1 MAKEKAKPKVKAE
14 EKAEKTKESGGKVDL
29 ELDLRGLMC
38 PLPMVRVSQ
47 NINKVPVGGIIRAVA
62 TDPGSL
68 ADIPSWA
75 RTTGNE
81 VLKTERDGKDIIF
94 MVKRIK

>member
-1 MAKEKAKPKVKAE
+1 MAE
-14 EKAEKTKESGGKVDL
+14 ETKIDL

-47 NINKVPVGGIIRAVA
+47 NITNVPVGGIIRAVA

-81 VLKTERDGKDIIF
+81 VIKTERDGKDIIF
-94 MVKRIK
+94 LVKRVK

>member
-1 MAKEKAKPKVKAE
+1 MADDV
-14 EKAEKTKESGGKVDL
+14 KVDL
-29 ELDLRGLMC
+29 ELDLKGLLC

-47 NINKVPVGGIIRAVA
+47 NITKVPVGGIIKATA
-62 TDPGSL
+62 TDPGSM

-81 VLKTERDGKDIIF
+81 VVKSEKDGKNF
-94 MVKRIK
+94 VFYVKRLK

>member
-1 MAKEKAKPKVKAE
+1 MADDI
-14 EKAEKTKESGGKVDL
+14 KVDM
-29 ELDLRGLMC
+29 ELDLKGLLC

-47 NINKVPVGGIIRAVA
+47 NITKVPVGGIVKATA
-62 TDPGSL
+62 TDPGSV

-81 VLKTERDGKDIIF
+81 VVKSEKDGKNF
-94 MVKRIK
+94 VFYVKRLK

>member
-1 MAKEKAKPKVKAE
+1 MADEM
-14 EKAEKTKESGGKVDL
+14 KVDL
-29 ELDLRGLMC
+29 DLDLKGLLC

-47 NINKVPVGGIIRAVA
+47 NIGKVPVGGILKATA
-62 TDPGSL
+62 TDPGSV

-81 VLKTERDGKDIIF
+81 VVKSEKDGKNF
-94 MVKRIK
+94 VFYVKRVK

>member
-1 MAKEKAKPKVKAE
+1 MAE
-14 EKAEKTKESGGKVDL
+14 EIKSDL
-29 ELDLRGLMC
+29 ELDLKGLLC

-47 NINKVPVGGIIRAVA
+47 NITKVPVGGIIKAVA

-75 RTTGNE
+75 KSTGNE
-81 VLKTERDGKDIIF
+81 VIKTEKIEKDLVFYI
-94 MVKRIK
+94 KRLK

>member
-1 MAKEKAKPKVKAE
+1 MADEM
-14 EKAEKTKESGGKVDL
+14 KVDM
-29 ELDLRGLMC
+29 ELDLKGLLC

-47 NINKVPVGGIIRAVA
+47 NITNVPVGGILKAVA

-75 RTTGNE
+75 RSTGHE
-81 VLKTERDGKDIIF
+81 IVKQEQEGTDFIFYIKRLK
-94 MVKRIK
+94 

>member
-1 MAKEKAKPKVKAE
+1 M
-14 EKAEKTKESGGKVDL
+14 TDDIKVDL
-29 ELDLRGLMC
+29 ELDLKGLLC

-47 NINKVPVGGIIRAVA
+47 NITKVPVGGVIKATA

-81 VLKTERDGKDIIF
+81 VLKNEKDGKNFIF
-94 MVKRIK
+94 WVKRLK

>member
-1 MAKEKAKPKVKAE
+1 MSEDI
-14 EKAEKTKESGGKVDL
+14 KVDL
-29 ELDLRGLMC
+29 ELDLKGLLC

-47 NINKVPVGGIIRAVA
+47 NISKVPVGGIIRATA

-75 RTTGNE
+75 KSTGNE
-81 VLKTERDGKDIIF
+81 ILKSEKIDKDLVF
-94 MVKRIK
+94 YVKRLK

>member
-1 MAKEKAKPKVKAE
+1 MTEEIKA
-14 EKAEKTKESGGKVDL
+14 DM
-29 ELDLRGLMC
+29 ELDLKGLLC

-47 NINKVPVGGIIRAVA
+47 NITKVPVGGIIKAVA

-75 RTTGNE
+75 KSTGNE
-81 VLKTERDGKDIIF
+81 VLKTEKVEKDLIF
-94 MVKRIK
+94 YIKRLK

>member
-1 MAKEKAKPKVKAE
+1 MADDV
-14 EKAEKTKESGGKVDL
+14 KVDM
-29 ELDLRGLMC
+29 ELDLKGLLC

-47 NINKVPVGGIIRAVA
+47 NITKVPVGGIIRATA
-62 TDPGSL
+62 TDPGSM

-81 VLKTERDGKDIIF
+81 VVKTEKDGKNFIF
-94 MVKRIK
+94 YVKRVK

>member
-1 MAKEKAKPKVKAE
+1 MTE
-14 EKAEKTKESGGKVDL
+14 EIKVDL
-29 ELDLRGLMC
+29 ELDLKGLLC

-47 NINKVPVGGIIRAVA
+47 NIKNIPIDGVLKATA

-81 VLKTERDGKDIIF
+81 VLKTEKDGKNIIF
-94 MVKRIK
+94 YVKRLK

>member
-1 MAKEKAKPKVKAE
+1 MTEDI
-14 EKAEKTKESGGKVDL
+14 KVDL
-29 ELDLRGLMC
+29 ELDLKGLLC

-47 NINKVPVGGIIRAVA
+47 NISKVPVGGIIRAIA

-81 VLKTERDGKDIIF
+81 VVKTDRQDKEIVF
-94 MVKRIK
+94 YVKRVK

>member
-1 MAKEKAKPKVKAE
+1 MAE
-14 EKAEKTKESGGKVDL
+14 EEIKVDM
-29 ELDLRGLMC
+29 ELDLKGLLC

-47 NINKVPVGGIIRAVA
+47 NITKVPVGGVIKATA
-62 TDPGSL
+62 TDPGAL

-94 MVKRIK
+94 YVKRIK

>member
-1 MAKEKAKPKVKAE
+1 MAEDIKIDV
-14 EKAEKTKESGGKVDL
+14 
-29 ELDLRGLMC
+29 ELDLKGLLC

-47 NINKVPVGGIIRAVA
+47 NIANVPVGGVIRATA

-75 RTTGNE
+75 RSTGNE
-81 VLKTERDGKDIIF
+81 IVKTERNGGEF
-94 MVKRIK
+94 VFYVKRVK

>member
-1 MAKEKAKPKVKAE
+1 M
-14 EKAEKTKESGGKVDL
+14 TDDIKVDL
-29 ELDLRGLMC
+29 ELDLKGLLC
-38 PLPMVRVSQ
+38 PMPMVKVSQ
-47 NINKVPVGGIIRAVA
+47 NINNVPVGGVIRAVA

-81 VLKTERDGKDIIF
+81 VIKKEQNGSELIYYIKR
-94 MVKRIK
+94 VK

>member
-1 MAKEKAKPKVKAE
+1 MADEL
-14 EKAEKTKESGGKVDL
+14 KVDMD
-29 ELDLRGLMC
+29 LDLKGLLC

-47 NINKVPVGGIIRAVA
+47 NIGKVPVGGILKATA

-81 VLKTERDGKDIIF
+81 VVKSEKDGKNF
-94 MVKRIK
+94 VFYVKRLK

>member
-1 MAKEKAKPKVKAE
+1 MAEDI
-14 EKAEKTKESGGKVDL
+14 KVDL
-29 ELDLRGLMC
+29 DLDLKGLLC

-47 NINKVPVGGIIRAVA
+47 NIKNVPVGGVIRAVA

-75 RTTGNE
+75 KSTGNE
-81 VLKTERDGKDIIF
+81 VLKTERAEKDLIF
-94 MVKRIK
+94 YIKRIK

>member
-1 MAKEKAKPKVKAE
+1 ME
-14 EKAEKTKESGGKVDL
+14 EAIKVDL
-29 ELDLRGLMC
+29 ELDLRGLSC
-38 PLPMVRVSQ
+38 PLPMIRVSQ
-47 NINKVPVGGIIRAVA
+47 NVKNVSTGGVVKAIA

-81 VLKTERDGKDIIF
+81 ILKTERSGAEIVFYIRR
-94 MVKRIK
+94 VK